1 VSGKELSKG
10 ADLSTGSPPKLDGNV
25 PIAANSGPS
34 HAVTY
39 YITLPYNFA
48 NTDMFLTYE
57 IGGDCNPHWSV
68 GEFADSGPKTTIFD
82 SRRGTEK
89 FGCDSSDA
97 VLQGDPP
104 TSEKPTPSD
113 PPDSVHVGAGWRSN
127 QTANGQPGVIWLR
140 DFRCWFSAFE

>member
-1 VSGKELSKG
+1 
-10 ADLSTGSPPKLDGNV
+10 
-25 PIAANSGPS
+25 
-34 HAVTY
+34 
-39 YITLPYNFA
+39 
-48 NTDMFLTYE
+48 MFLTYE

-89 FGCDSSDA
+89 FGFDSPDA

-104 TSEKPTPSD
+104 E
-113 PPDSVHVGAGWRSN
+113 SVHVGAGWRSN

-140 DFRCWFSAFE
+140 DFQCWFSAFE